1 MSIIASKQTN
11 IAEKYHIVNQYNSLI
26 ALETPAQQHDLDRY
40 KNQSDK
46 YSVEYDS

>member
-1 MSIIASKQTN
+1 MNSIARQQTD

-26 ALETPAQQHDLDRY
+26 ALETQAQQNDLNRY
-40 KNQSDK
+40 NNQSDK